1 MPEPVITRVGSE
13 TQRGL
18 AMAEN
23 ARNARNRKNKAQKKD
38 VKPGREDQA
47 TAVEFEREGMG
58 VAPKE

>member
-1 MPEPVITRVGSE
+1 MTRVGSE
-13 TQRGL
+13 TRRGQ

-23 ARNARNRKNKAQKKD
+23 ARNARDRKNNAQKKD